1 MFKTLSQGGYTSK
14 EYIIYEEK
22 IYNGFMF
29 EVKFFSYSIQPSIHQ
44 WSQIL
49 CPTNILRLMVK
60 CTYSKMSHHLSVSLF
75 LNPYIS
81 HSSLT
86 FCLYFCLFVYP
97 SLSYLLNCYLSPSLT
112 LFLSLQ
118 PSLFLS
124 LSPSYLSRSP
134 HLSLPSLSF
143 SCSPSLLASLRIF
156 LISFS

>member
-60 CTYSKMSHHLSVSLF
+60 CTYSKMSHHLSLPQSLHLPLFSHF
-75 LNPYIS
+75 LSVFLSIC
-81 HSSLT
+81 
-86 FCLYFCLFVYP
+86 F
-97 SLSYLLNCYLSPSLT
+97 SLSISPSELVS
-112 LFLSLQ
+112 FPFSH
-118 PSLFLS
+118 P
-124 LSPSYLSRSP
+124 
-134 HLSLPSLSF
+134 LSLPSLSF
-143 SCSPSLLASLRIF
+143 SCSPSLLASLRII